1 MYPADFSYVRV
12 DNVEE
17 AVKFLESH
25 EDSRPLAGGQSLI
38 PMLKLRVISPSYIE
52 TPATPEE
59 ILRAMMSKK

>member
-38 PMLKLRVISPSYIE
+38 PMLKLRVIS
-52 TPATPEE
+52 
-59 ILRAMMSKK
+59 